1 MQFVCAHYILYI
13 STVSADVRHAA
24 IQLSGPAAVAISADG
39 ASESKAR
46 AMPSAERGANKFFCS
61 SSRRLYFFIR
71 RRTRSRQR
79 PLVGETR
86 WLDRRVKQTARA
98 RGTRVQLVV
107 APLVYYLFGA
117 NEIVRSHTVCV
128 CGCVDGCVGS
138 ILTPSSAADHA
149 ASSCS
154 RAPSGERKGK

>member
-1 MQFVCAHYILYI
+1 MRAIAICMRTLYTI
-13 STVSADVRHAA
+13 HFHRIPADVRHAA

-61 SSRRLYFFIR
+61 SSRRLYLFIR

-117 NEIVRSHTVCV
+117 NEIVRSNTVCV
-128 CGCVDGCVGS
+128 CVGGWVRGVDTHTIVCCGS
-138 ILTPSSAADHA
+138 R
-149 ASSCS
+149 CFVM
-154 RAPSGERKGK
+154 

>member
-1 MQFVCAHYILYI
+1 MRAIAICMRTLYTI
-13 STVSADVRHAA
+13 HFHRIPADVRHAA

-98 RGTRVQLVV
+98 RGTRAARKL
-107 APLVYYLFGA
+107 YYLFWRER
-117 NEIVRSHTVCV
+117 NCTLSYCVCV
-128 CGCVDGCVGS
+128 CVGGWVRGVDTHTIVCCGS
-138 ILTPSSAADHA
+138 R
-149 ASSCS
+149 CFVM
-154 RAPSGERKGK
+154 